1 MAVDAEKVDLSSTD
15 AELDVEDQK
24 ESNKWVSRGF
34 LTAVGLF
41 ILWSYLVM
49 NEGAMRAFRFS
60 DPQPGPFSQ
69 SLLLVSACGEILF
82 GLAGV
87 LVGGALILV
96 KAGNKM
102 ITTAWMALAFV
113 LGWFVFVVWVLAAPI
128 NDLVNDR
135 QVPAAYSLTLPQYDC
150 VRVFALLAGLSWC
163 FALQG
168 GQFMI
173 GNVVRTHQA
182 DGKSQGSAYSKK
194 RLLLWSINLTLGGLY
209 FIIGGS
215 VVRAYM
221 GPGPYDPPVVEEPM
235 LIVYPELTITAGV
248 FHLLAGVFG
257 CVVGLTRKWF
267 TPCIAMVAF
276 TWVLSLATIVW
287 PQSYLGGF
295 PGGTTLLAGLT
306 LTLCGNVAY
315 SCSEF
320 AQAIQEE
327 KEE

>member
-1 MAVDAEKVDLSSTD
+1 MAVDSEKVELSSMD
-15 AELDVEDQK
+15 AELDVEAQK
-24 ESNKWVSRGF
+24 ESNKGLSRGF

-41 ILWSYLVM
+41 VLWSYLVM
-49 NEGAMRAFRFS
+49 NEGAMRAFRFA

-87 LVGGALILV
+87 LVGGALLLV

-113 LGWFVFVVWVLAAPI
+113 LGWFVFTVWVLAAPI

-135 QVPAAYSLTLPQYDC
+135 QVPPAYNLTLPQYDC
-150 VRVFALLAGLSWC
+150 VRVFALLSGISWC

-173 GNVVRTHQA
+173 GNVVRKHQV
-182 DGKSQGSAYSKK
+182 DGKSQGSGYSKK
-194 RLLLWSINLTLGGLY
+194 RLLLWAINLTLGGLY

-248 FHLLAGVFG
+248 FQLLAGVFG
-257 CVVGLTRKWF
+257 CVVAQTRKWF
-267 TPCIAMVAF
+267 TLCVSMVAF

-306 LTLCGNVAY
+306 LALCGNVAY

-320 AQAIQEE
+320 AQNIQEE
-327 KEE
+327 KNE